1 MVLTA
6 IELVELSGYRKPSA
20 QARWLERNG
29 FPFVMGGDGQPKVLR
44 QAVEGRLGGKLGE
57 KKREPQLRLRSGQQP
72 LQRLSTLRGLSC
84 RMMFSTK

>member
-1 MVLTA
+1 METSIVLTA

-29 FPFVMGGDGQPKVLR
+29 FPFVVGGDGQLKVLR

-72 LQRLSTLRGLSC
+72 
-84 RMMFSTK
+84 